1 VPATGVSQTPVDM
14 TRYQEYAQRVAAAAG
29 GGVPLEPFESPQ
41 PISRRPTIE
50 VPLRN
55 VDPAVRRASAAGGAA
70 EQPDLSSQFDVP
82 AFLRRT

>member
-1 VPATGVSQTPVDM
+1 M
-14 TRYQEYAQRVAAAAG
+14 TRYQEYAQRVMAAAG
-29 GGVPLEPFESPQ
+29 GGPLPLDPVEAPPQ

-55 VDPAVRRASAAGGAA
+55 VDAGSKTVRAGANGGSAEAA
-70 EQPDLSSQFDVP
+70 DQSHFDVP